1 MSINAILFSIKYP
14 SIKVTGYMSDLLILD
29 MHIVHLFIMI
39 LCGLIVIIYLFV
51 WIVVRFFHSTTSSN
65 VTQSDIQSR
74 LLKSLILIISLVIGG
89 YVLGTILRPI
99 INIFIILNNI
109 QTWSVKVFEGIIVNI
124 GASSETP
131 ILYIF
136 SSLYHEAFNKQLK
149 QIFCKK
155 FKKNIINVAP
165 ALIIS
170 N

>member
-1 MSINAILFSIKYP
+1 
-14 SIKVTGYMSDLLILD
+14 
-29 MHIVHLFIMI
+29 MI

-109 QTWSVKVFEGIIVNI
+109 QVN
-124 GASSETP
+124 
-131 ILYIF
+131 
-136 SSLYHEAFNKQLK
+136 
-149 QIFCKK
+149 
-155 FKKNIINVAP
+155 
-165 ALIIS
+165 
-170 N
+170 